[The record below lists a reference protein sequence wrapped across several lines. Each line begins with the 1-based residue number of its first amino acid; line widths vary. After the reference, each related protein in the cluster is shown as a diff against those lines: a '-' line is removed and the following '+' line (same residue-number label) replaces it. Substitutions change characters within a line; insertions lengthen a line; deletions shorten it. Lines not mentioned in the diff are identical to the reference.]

1 MIKIKID
8 KEKLRKELEVKSYSY
23 AECCGLAA
31 GILGSISIIAVLC
44 MILPP
49 LFSKLVIIVLI
60 IAAAICSL
68 GYLIYKLVN

>member
-1 MIKIKID
+1 MKID
-8 KEKLRKELEVKSYSY
+8 KEKLSKKLGVKSYS
-23 AECCGLAA
+23 ECCELAA
-31 GILGSISIIAVLC
+31 GILGSISIITVLC

-49 LFSKLVIIVLI
+49 LFSKLLIIVLI